1 MQCGAAAAGA
11 CVRAHLC
18 LRPTHCRYF
27 SGFFFDHP
35 LLAGFDYYWRVEPN
49 VHCWCLLEEDPFR
62 RMHARNYSLEWTIM
76 VRRRGGG

>member
-1 MQCGAAAAGA
+1 MP
-11 CVRAHLC
+11 V
-18 LRPTHCRYF
+18 PTHCRYF

-49 VHCWCLLEEDPFR
+49 VHFWCLLEEDPFR